1 MNIDEL
7 LKINSE
13 KLEEA
18 RKEADSEKILVHE
31 KIASILETDPAIFF
45 KIDMESA
52 LKILV
57 QLLPED
63 KIKEAYTNLMS
74 PESFENLRRNFKI

>member
-1 MNIDEL
+1 MSIEEL
-7 LKINSE
+7 IKINNE

-18 RKEADSEKILVHE
+18 RNETDSEKIMIHE
-31 KIASILETDPAIFF
+31 KIASILESDPAIFF

-52 LKILV
+52 LKLLV

-63 KIKEAYTNLMS
+63 KVKEAYTSLIS
-74 PESFENLRRNFKI
+74 PDSFGNLRRNFKI

>member
-13 KLEEA
+13 KLEKA
-18 RKEADSEKILVHE
+18 RKEEDSEKILVHE

-63 KIKEAYTNLMS
+63 KVKEAYTSLMS